1 MITSHATSD
10 FLDVAAEERLYNQMR
25 DNFWFPVAY
34 SDELTDSPIG
44 FTLFGE
50 NLVVVRLAGKARVF
64 EDLCRH
70 RGSALSLGKVVEG
83 NELRCAY
90 HGWTYN
96 AEGRVTRVPA
106 KEELSAAFANVQ
118 VPSYPTHE
126 VSGLIYTTLGAPKFP
141 PPEIAELDDPSY
153 QFLHL
158 DVYEWD
164 CSLPRRLE
172 NYFDFSHFAW
182 VHDGVLGDS
191 EEPRIHDYDVD
202 RVRGELRF
210 IAGPFVEFTDNVKNN
225 PESATTDKVGIMKQ
239 YQVFMPNAMKLNSDA
254 GVTEDY
260 VLWVA
265 IAPVGR
271 KRTRCFT
278 YVGRNYPGEDAD
290 FRAFAQTIT
299 DQDKPIVESQR
310 PEELPADLS
319 GELHVKGAD
328 LGTLEYRRW
337 LLEIANG
344 IIEPAGI

>member
-1 MITSHATSD
+1 MTTSHATSD

-34 SDELTDSPIG
+34 SDELTDSPMG

-126 VSGLIYTTLGAPKFP
+126 VSGLIYTTLGDPKFP
-141 PPEIAELDDPSY
+141 PPEIAELDDPNY

-202 RVRGELRF
+202 RVGGELRF

-225 PESATTDKVGIMKQ
+225 PESATTDRVGIMKQ

-278 YVGRNYPGEDAD
+278 YVGRNYPGKDAD

-299 DQDKPIVESQR
+299 DQDKSIVESQR

-344 IIEPAGI
+344 IIEPTSV